1 MPKRNIIQIKLPPMQ
16 PDCCAE
22 CPLLGEIP
30 NELRQHRSKETMV
43 CLGTMEAMTRIGSRV
58 RASQKDVNHKLHRP
72 CDNKYSAWLRLP
84 KMQLGIQIK
93 AYNECRVPYE
103 QGLQLQIKFHK

>member
-1 MPKRNIIQIKLPPMQ
+1 MPKRNLIQIKLPPMQ

-22 CPLLGEIP
+22 CPLLGIVP
-30 NELRQHRSKETMV
+30 QAMRQPRSKETMV

-58 RASQKDVNHKLHRP
+58 RASQKDANHKLHRP
-72 CDNKYSAWLRLP
+72 CDRFYQAWLRLP
-84 KMQLGIQIK
+84 KMSLGISVQ

-103 QGLQLQIKFHK
+103 QGLQLVIKFHK